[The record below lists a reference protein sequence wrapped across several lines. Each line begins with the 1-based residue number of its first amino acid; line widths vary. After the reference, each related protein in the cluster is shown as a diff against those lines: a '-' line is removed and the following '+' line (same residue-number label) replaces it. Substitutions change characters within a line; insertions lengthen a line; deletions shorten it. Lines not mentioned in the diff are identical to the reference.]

1 MDRIS
6 YAPTS
11 PDYEMYEVDVSP
23 RNPKPKVEQDTQPL
37 PFGEE

>member
-11 PDYEMYEVDVSP
+11 PDYDMYDLYVPV
-23 RNPKPKVEQDTQPL
+23 RNPQPKVEPDTQPL